1 VERRQRTEREKV
13 KSRITNFGDD
23 KINMARLGILF
34 FNGPYQAESAET
46 VVKLASKALDKGHEV
61 RIFCYMDAVNAAL
74 ENQKDIEG
82 IFNIETGFKEI
93 LEKGAVVRLCNL
105 CLLVRG
111 TMKNCLKRECG
122 DVKRAGTPDLAKII
136 EETDRLV
143 VIC

>member
-1 VERRQRTEREKV
+1 MKF
-13 KSRITNFGDD
+13 IMG
-23 KINMARLGILF
+23 RLGILF
-34 FNGPYQAESAET
+34 FNGPYQSESAET
-46 VVKLASKALDKGHEV
+46 VVKLSNAALDKGHEV

-82 IFNIETGFKEI
+82 IFNIETGFKDI
-93 LEKGAVVRLCNL
+93 LDKGATIRLCNL

-122 DVKRAGTPDLAKII
+122 DIKRAGTPDLAKII

>member
-1 VERRQRTEREKV
+1 M
-13 KSRITNFGDD
+13 G
-23 KINMARLGILF
+23 RLGILF

-46 VVKLASKALDKGHEV
+46 ICKLASTALDKGHEV
-61 RIFCYMDAVNAAL
+61 RIFCYMDAINAAL

-82 IFNIETGFKEI
+82 IYNIEKGFKEI
-93 LEKGAVVRLCNL
+93 LEKGATIRLCNL

-122 DVKRAGTPDLAKII
+122 DVKRAGTPDLATII
-136 EETDRLV
+136 EETDKLV

>member
-1 VERRQRTEREKV
+1 MERR
-13 KSRITNFGDD
+13 INFGDD
-23 KINMARLGILF
+23 ERNMGRLGILF

-46 VVKLASKALDKGHEV
+46 VCKLASKALDKGHEV

-74 ENQKDIEG
+74 ENQKDIGG
-82 IFNIETGFKEI
+82 IYNIEKGFKEI
-93 LEKGAVVRLCNL
+93 LEKGASIRLCNL

-136 EETDRLV
+136 DETDKLV

>member
-1 VERRQRTEREKV
+1 VET
-13 KSRITNFGDD
+13 RINSGDD
-23 KINMARLGILF
+23 KRNMGRLGILF

-46 VVKLASKALDKGHEV
+46 VCKLASTALDKGHEV

-74 ENQKDIEG
+74 ENQKDIGG
-82 IFNIETGFKEI
+82 IYNIEKGFKEI
-93 LEKGAVVRLCNL
+93 LEKGATVRLCNL

-122 DVKRAGTPDLAKII
+122 DIKRAGTPDLATII
-136 EETDRLV
+136 EETDKLV

>member
-1 VERRQRTEREKV
+1 M
-13 KSRITNFGDD
+13 G
-23 KINMARLGILF
+23 RLGILF
-34 FNGPYQAESAET
+34 FNGPYQAQSAET
-46 VVKLASKALDKGHEV
+46 VCRLANVALDNGHEV

-74 ENQKDIEG
+74 ENQKSIEG
-82 IFNIETGFKEI
+82 IYNIEEGFREI
-93 LEKGAVVRLCNL
+93 IGKGAIVRLCNL

-136 EETDRLV
+136 DETDRLV